1 MYCMSDA
8 EQTAKTKTLP
18 QKDTDTDA
26 IKTPHDESESSN
38 AALKSHRSIK
48 IGAIII
54 TVLTLALVVFFGFQ
68 LFTDTGV
75 FHEPGK
81 VLFGENMSE
90 VDHDFIQTNLDN
102 IELGSDVTISASSS
116 FDKLPTSSAHVLY
129 DILVPVT
136 DFGTG
141 SSTISQDEVKNAN
154 LISIWDLNFTK
165 KLLAIDN
172 DYYLDTFDSGAI
184 FQYYDL
190 SGAEEDVARV
200 NEKLSQSIANF
211 PDRDTVFTFAQ
222 TGVTALSREMN
233 LKLNQVGDGAYF
245 AKNIGSLLSSFDKT
259 HTSNE
264 SSFSTNAPSDS
275 HTSTICSLPGMIDTL
290 TSIGVDIIEL
300 TGNHNQDCGDQ
311 AALDTIAKYQEL
323 GIETVGGG
331 KTAAEAAIPLK
342 ISEKGTNIT
351 MLAYN
356 LSTGGYTLDATPG
369 ANFYTEEKALADIA
383 SAKER
388 GDFIIIDIQFNE
400 CNSYV
405 NTKEDTTCDYADSS
419 AAYTG
424 HGSQSTFFRHLIDL
438 GANVVVGTSAHQ
450 PQTFELYGDGA
461 IYYGLGNLFF
471 DQTWWPGTTRSL
483 VLVHY
488 FYKGELLQ
496 TRIIP
501 TVYDSTYQ
509 TKLMNTDAA
518 ASFIDRLYSA
528 RPGEQ

>member
-1 MYCMSDA
+1 MSDA

-18 QKDTDTDA
+18 QKDTGNTAMKTSNSSTKPSDA
-26 IKTPHDESESSN
+26 SQ
-38 AALKSHRSIK
+38 KSRLGIR
-48 IGAIII
+48 IGAIVI
-54 TVLTLALVVFFGFQ
+54 TILTLSLVAFFGFQ
-68 LFTDTGV
+68 LITNTGV

-81 VLFGENMSE
+81 IVFDETASE
-90 VDHDFIQTNLDN
+90 VDRDFIQTNLGDV
-102 IELGSDVTISASSS
+102 ELESDVIISTSKS
-116 FDKLPTSSAHVLY
+116 FNKLPVDSNHVLY

-141 SSTISQDEVKNAN
+141 DSTISQNEAKSAN
-154 LISIWDLNFTK
+154 LISIWDLDFTV
-165 KLLAIDN
+165 KLLDIDD
-172 DYYLDTFDSGAI
+172 DYYLDNFNSGAI
-184 FQYYDL
+184 FQYYNL
-190 SGAEEDVARV
+190 SGSDLDVAKV
-200 NEKLSQSIANF
+200 NEKLSQNIATF
-211 PDRDTVFTFAQ
+211 PDQNTVFTFAQ

-233 LKLNQVGDGAYF
+233 LKLNQVGNGSYF
-245 AKNIGSLLSSFDKT
+245 AENIGTFLSSFDKT

-264 SSFSTNAPSDS
+264 SSFSTGAPVGS
-275 HTSTICSLPGMIDTL
+275 HTSTICSLPGMIDVL
-290 TSIGVDIIEL
+290 TNIGLDIVEL

-331 KTAAEAAIPLK
+331 KTAAEAALPLE

-419 AAYTG
+419 AAYAG

-438 GANVVVGTSAHQ
+438 GADIVVGTSAHQ
-450 PQTFELYGDGA
+450 PQTFELYDDGA

-483 VLVHY
+483 ILVHY
-488 FYKGELLQ
+488 FYKGQLLQ
-496 TRIIP
+496 TRIVP
-501 TVYDSTYQ
+501 TIYDSSFQ
-509 TKLMNTDAA
+509 TKLMDDASA
-518 ASFIDRLYSA
+518 ASFIDRLYRV
-528 RPGEQ
+528 RPGGQ